1 MSIKVI
7 LNALLQFRRVVDS
20 SPVPETAQTQTQLS
34 WGPLI
39 YAYVTLIQR
48 DAISHTDVGFVKS
61 LTWAP
66 VISNFH
72 AAGDRR
78 FIGARTALDRPVGD
92 PY

>member
-1 MSIKVI
+1 MLFSNSEEWST
-7 LNALLQFRRVVDS
+7 LALCRKPHRHKPSRDGDRLF
-20 SPVPETAQTQTQLS
+20 T
-34 WGPLI
+34 LI